1 MRRRSYGAPNHNVP
15 FNLEIFAAR
24 VRKVQ
29 AGGSSSAATKSVEQV
44 TSVRTYSE
52 CHLSSHQVVLSEI
65 SPLIYLRHVAEV
77 SSGAQNA
84 PESTTNRKSAFFLTC
99 FVIVIICW
107 VGLQLHHS
115 CNMAH
120 IALLQGVFV
129 ACFLVDN

>member
-1 MRRRSYGAPNHNVP
+1 M
-15 FNLEIFAAR
+15 
-24 VRKVQ
+24 Q
-29 AGGSSSAATKSVEQV
+29 AGSSSSAATKSVEQV
-44 TSVRTYSE
+44 ISVRTYSE

-84 PESTTNRKSAFFLTC
+84 PESTTNQKSVHLLCNCHYLLGGATA
-99 FVIVIICW
+99 
-107 VGLQLHHS
+107 HRS

-129 ACFLVDN
+129 ACFLSGLLIVIILS